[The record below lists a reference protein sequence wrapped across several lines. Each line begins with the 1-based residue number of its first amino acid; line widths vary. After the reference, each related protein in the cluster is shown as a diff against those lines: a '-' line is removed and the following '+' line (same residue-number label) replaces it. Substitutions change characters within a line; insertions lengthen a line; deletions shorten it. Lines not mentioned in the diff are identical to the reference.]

1 MAHTIVVK
9 DQLGVVRSYAFDS
22 IHDKIKMAC
31 SAVDA
36 IRDWFMI
43 AGEAHDIYTDEE
55 RDRYAEECRQA
66 MIDLRTG
73 RLVVR
78 DAFFE
83 VADFVFSLEL

>member
-22 IHDKIKMAC
+22 IHDKVRMA
-31 SAVDA
+31 SEAIDA
-36 IRDWFMI
+36 MRDWFLI
-43 AGEAHDIYTDEE
+43 AGEAHDIYNDDERE
-55 RDRYAEECRQA
+55 KYADECRQGI
-66 MIDLRTG
+66 IDVRSG